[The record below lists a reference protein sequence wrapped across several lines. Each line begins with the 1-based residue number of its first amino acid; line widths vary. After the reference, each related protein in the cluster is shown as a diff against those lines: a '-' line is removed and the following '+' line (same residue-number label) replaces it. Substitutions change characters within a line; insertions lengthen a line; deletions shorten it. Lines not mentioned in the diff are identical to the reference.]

1 MTDIA
6 DELAGLRG
14 FLAALE
20 DPASEYRRNGVDI
33 KPREI
38 GVVKREV
45 AHLAAV
51 LERAARTDAASLP
64 RFRP

>member
-1 MTDIA
+1 MESVD

-20 DPASEYRRNGVDI
+20 SPATEYKRNGIDI

-38 GVVKREV
+38 EILKREI
-45 AHLAAV
+45 AHLEAV
-51 LERAARTDAASLP
+51 LGRRADA
-64 RFRP
+64 